1 MWIIPATIFW
11 ICVFALSWLLAL
23 GAFGHGW
30 IGIVIVIASIG
41 ITALLM
47 KKLIL
52 ELKNEI
58 RSNVQISI

>member
-11 ICVFALSWLLAL
+11 ICVFALIWLLAL

-47 KKLIL
+47 KNLIS
-52 ELKNEI
+52 ELKNE
-58 RSNVQISI
+58 N